1 MTGAPAQ
8 KPGKAERSHGAPA
21 SAQAVSTAAQSRSC
35 SVSSSDEEPCGCT
48 AGPRLKR
55 ASGPLQRNQ
64 LLRLKRSAGARLH
77 SAEHETANR
86 IAPVGISRART
97 HGLAKNRAHKRSVL
111 RLQVSLCNFLGFE
124 RMLCLACHSERS
136 RLQATPTDN
145 HQSLKGSNSFS
156 PVIATAN
163 RRSVSSTRLCQ

>member
-77 SAEHETANR
+77 SAEHETAKPDR
-86 IAPVGISRART
+86 ASRD
-97 HGLAKNRAHKRSVL
+97 LKSPNPWP
-111 RLQVSLCNFLGFE
+111 
-124 RMLCLACHSERS
+124 SEES
-136 RLQATPTDN
+136 
-145 HQSLKGSNSFS
+145 G
-156 PVIATAN
+156 
-163 RRSVSSTRLCQ
+163 